1 MQLFDQIAIDCRDA
15 LLGFRR
21 RKLRAL
27 LSGLG
32 IMIGVM
38 ALVSMLSIGEGAR
51 KEAEKRIAA
60 LGINTIRVEN
70 AETRADRDASRINL
84 SVGLTLE
91 DARGIRK
98 WLGARGTVGFFERE
112 DGVQICAANRTQQGT
127 VIGTTPEWFGLEKL
141 TLRSGRPL
149 IDDDLDQFE
158 RNCVIG
164 SDLSSSLHV
173 EVSDSIRIGSQL
185 CTVTGILDPKG
196 SLLTEGT
203 GLSTLDFDA
212 LLILPI
218 TSFPFSRRL
227 GGKPV
232 LDSIVI
238 ALEQTNEANTL
249 DIANQVTE
257 YLSVKHRG
265 VEDYRL
271 VVPIQLLR
279 ESQRTQ
285 SLFSL
290 VMGAIAGLSLLVGGI
305 AVMNVMLANVSE
317 QTREIGLRMAVGA
330 SRRRIINLYLCH
342 SILLSLAGGITGL
355 AGGIVLAM
363 LIETYA
369 GWSVAFSTLS
379 VLLGPLSALLT
390 GVIFGLHPA
399 LNAAAQNPALAL
411 REA

>member
-1 MQLFDQIAIDCRDA
+1 VQLFDELTADCRDA

-21 RKLRAL
+21 RKLRSL

-32 IMIGVM
+32 IMIGVV
-38 ALVSMLSIGEGAR
+38 ALVTMLSIAEGAR
-51 KEAEKRIAA
+51 QQAEQRIAT

-70 AETRADRDASRINL
+70 AAQGAKQNGSSINL
-84 SVGLTLE
+84 SVGLTVE
-91 DARGIRK
+91 DARGIQK
-98 WLGARGTVGFFERE
+98 WIGERGTVGFFERE
-112 DGVQICAANRTQQGT
+112 DDVTVCAGSRAQQGT
-127 VIGTTPEWFGLEKL
+127 VIGTAPEWFTLEKL

-149 IDDDLDQFE
+149 IDNDLDQFR

-164 SDLSSSLHV
+164 SKLSSTLHA
-173 EVSDSIRIGSQL
+173 ETGDSIRINSQL
-185 CTVTGILDPKG
+185 CTVTGILNPKG
-196 SLLTEGT
+196 RLLTEGT
-203 GLSTLDFDA
+203 GLSALDFDS
-212 LLILPI
+212 LVIVPS
-218 TSFPFSRRL
+218 TSFPFPQVL
-227 GGKPV
+227 GGKRI

-238 ALEQTNEANTL
+238 ALKQTKEADTL
-249 DIANQVTE
+249 DVADQISE
-257 YLSVKHRG
+257 YLLVKHRG
-265 VEDYRL
+265 IRDYRL
-271 VVPIQLLR
+271 VVPVKLLR
-279 ESQRTQ
+279 ESRQTQ

-290 VMGAIAGLSLLVGGI
+290 VMGSIAGLSLLVGGI

-330 SRRRIINLYLCH
+330 SRRRIVSLYLFH
-342 SILLSLAGGITGL
+342 SMLLSLAGGLTGL

-379 VLLGPLSALLT
+379 LLLGPLSALLT

-399 LNAAAQNPALAL
+399 FNAAAQNPALAL